1 MTSPLQHLYVH
12 VPFCARRCSYC
23 DFAIAVRS
31 RVPVGEYV
39 DALRRELSLRF
50 AEAERP
56 VLETLYFGGGTPSRL
71 GGEGVARAIAAVRE
85 HATLAPGAELTIEVN
100 PEDVSD
106 EALAAWT
113 EAGVNR
119 LSIGSQSFSESA
131 LGWMHRGHGGAGIA
145 SAVERAR
152 AHGIGNLSL
161 DLIFALPDQVERSW
175 DEDIDRA
182 LALEP
187 EHLSLYGLTFEPAT
201 PLARWRAR
209 GEAAEASEER
219 YEQEFLRAHER
230 LSNAGFDHY
239 EVSNFAR
246 PGLASRHNSSY
257 WSGAPYGGVGPSA
270 HAFDGMRRG
279 WNVPQYAE
287 WVRLLAAGADPRA
300 GEEELTGENRVAEEV
315 YLGLRTRR
323 GLVIGPEEAAR
334 VASWRDAGW
343 AELDD
348 GTGERRLRL
357 TATGWLRLD
366 SLAADLTVFRSRL

>member
-257 WSGAPYGGVGPSA
+257 WSGAAYGGVGPSA
-270 HAFDGMRRG
+270 HAFDGRHRA

-348 GTGERRLRL
+348 DTGERRLRL

-366 SLAADLTVFRSRL
+366 SLAADLTLFRSRL